1 MGAVLMR
8 VCAISFKE
16 CWRGEDGRWMSDGGF
31 PLQMQAIGSLFQE
44 MTLVLVEQP
53 GKVGGLPL
61 PEGMRVALLRPPEG
75 ADFRRKLFI
84 LANLGHYL
92 KVIAGEV
99 GKADVVHVPLPGDI
113 PLLGMMV
120 ALARR
125 KRLIARYG
133 GSWRTTSRTTLMN
146 RVTRALMS
154 ATAGGRNVMLATGAN
169 DGEASPGVHWLYAS
183 ALTSD
188 ELRRVQPCFE
198 RGVQRP
204 PRVIFAGRLSEEK
217 GLMNLVRAISLLKQQ
232 GAATLPIIEL
242 AGDGPQRQQLE
253 MRANAGGCGAQ
264 FVFLGQLNRHDLS
277 AAMTRADFCV
287 HPSSTEGLSKAW
299 LDAMAH
305 GLPVLCTDAGAA
317 REVIGG
323 DGVRGW
329 IVPPDDPQR
338 LALELRRVCELDIAW
353 AQLRRRCREYAEQ
366 HTLETWARRIGTI
379 CSAQWK
385 VSIVPVTAP

>member
-1 MGAVLMR
+1 MR
-8 VCAISFKE
+8 MCAISFKE

-44 MTLVLVEQP
+44 MTLLLVENP
-53 GKVGGLPL
+53 GKEGGMPL
-61 PEGMRVALLRPPEG
+61 PERAQIALLRPPEG
-75 ADFRRKLFI
+75 ADFRRKLFV
-84 LANLGHYL
+84 LAHLGHYL
-92 KVIAGEV
+92 KVIASEV
-99 GKADVVHVPLPGDI
+99 SKADVIHVPLPGDI
-113 PLLGMMV
+113 PLLGMLV

-125 KRLIARYG
+125 KRLIVRYG

-154 ATAGGRNVMLATGAN
+154 ATAGGRNVMLATGASE
-169 DGEASPGVHWLYAS
+169 GEARPGVHWLYAS
-183 ALTSD
+183 ALTIE

-204 PRVIFAGRLSEEK
+204 PRLIFAGRLSEEK
-217 GLMNLVRAISLLKQQ
+217 GLVNLIRAVGLLKQQ
-232 GAATLPIIEL
+232 GAATKPVVEL

-253 MRANAGGCGAQ
+253 MLAKAEGCGAQ
-264 FVFLGQLNRHDLS
+264 FVFLGQLNRRDLS

-317 REVIGG
+317 REVMGG

-329 IVPPDDPQR
+329 IVPPDDAR
-338 LALELRRVCELDIAW
+338 LLALALRRVCESGIAW
-353 AQLRRRCREYAEQ
+353 APLRRRCREYAEQ
-366 HTLETWARRIGTI
+366 HTLETWARRIGNI

-385 VSIVPVTAP
+385 DSIVPVTTL